1 MAISCK
7 TSAKFTNR
15 TESSIQDEAGK
26 VRMPETRNNVL
37 YFGPNR
43 TLVTVTERIKLI
55 VHLNQGH
62 SLPILSSTFGNL
74 THVWKCIFFWSK
86 C

>member
-1 MAISCK
+1 MAISCT

-15 TESSIQDEAGK
+15 TEPSIQDEAGK

-43 TLVTVTERIKLI
+43 TLVTETERIE
-55 VHLNQGH
+55 
-62 SLPILSSTFGNL
+62 
-74 THVWKCIFFWSK
+74 
-86 C
+86 